1 MMLKAEKVTFKN
13 RKRVKEI
20 YVSSFPKEER
30 MPFLLMLLMSKM
42 KNTKFLCFRNEGKDV
57 CGLAY
62 LGAVNH
68 VTFIMFL
75 AVSKTARS
83 KGYGS
88 CMLKSI
94 ELLYPENKIIVSIE
108 RCDENVVDI
117 EKRIRRKKF
126 YIKNGYQETGYL
138 VKLPNILQE
147 VLIKN
152 GEFDEEEFSSFFKKY
167 SNGAMKPKI
176 MKKDG

>member
-1 MMLKAEKVTFKN
+1 M
-13 RKRVKEI
+13 
-20 YVSSFPKEER
+20 
-30 MPFLLMLLMSKM
+30 
-42 KNTKFLCFRNEGKDV
+42 
-57 CGLAY
+57 
-62 LGAVNH
+62 
-68 VTFIMFL
+68 
-75 AVSKTARS
+75 
-83 KGYGS
+83 
-88 CMLKSI
+88 